1 MHKNKYAHEWATR
14 AVLVFGLPAAEWATR
29 DGAAMNGPPRLVWAT
44 RDTSRTISCAGTL
57 GLYCI
62 ERIISYEIRS
72 GLTAITDPINMRE
85 NVPSTTDSCHNIV
98 TTGSGGFV
106 NVNASPG
113 IFNQFEDHLLDCPF
127 SFALACSF
135 TFSNQQWQQRNANLT
150 YSSIG
155 TVGPVSVTSF
165 SNANVANNST
175 SLTGQTFR

>member
-1 MHKNKYAHEWATR
+1 MRKNKYAHEWATR
-14 AVLVFGLPAAEWATR
+14 AVLVFGPTAAE
-29 DGAAMNGPPRLVWAT
+29 WAT